1 MNISQFVQIIKA
13 RKWVGIAAFG
23 TVVLATAAT
32 TVLMQKQYMA
42 EAALAVDV
50 KAADPVTGSPVQGYL
65 APSFMATQVDIIQ
78 SQSVAL
84 KVVDGLGLTA
94 IPALRDSWLAATGGR
109 GDMRFWLADRLL
121 SRLDVQPSRESNVIT
136 LAYTSPDP
144 RFSATVTNA
153 FAEAYIRMLGEM
165 RTAAA
170 FQSNQFFQQQLKELQ
185 AKLEAAQQQ
194 LSSYQQE
201 HGIVASDEKVD
212 IETQRLNE
220 LSSQLVGLQSATAD
234 ARSRVRGGVTAPDVL
249 NNPLIQ
255 QLKNQLASQEAK
267 FNELAQKNG
276 PNHPHYQQAQA
287 ELEATRSQLQQLMA
301 QYAGGL
307 DSAAG
312 NAASRQGALEGALQ
326 QQKAR
331 VLELKTQRAKLDVL
345 QRDVD
350 NAQRSYDQALQ
361 RFSQT
366 ALESRSEQANISML
380 KSAVEPT
387 APASPRLLVNMLL
400 AVFVGLLMGVISAL
414 LAELFDRRVRASSD
428 IETLLGL
435 PVLAVLAEK
444 DKPAPW
450 WWARRKR
457 MVS

>member
-255 QLKNQLASQEAK
+255 QLKNQLASQQAK
-267 FNELAQKNG
+267 FNELAQKNA

>member
-185 AKLEAAQQQ
+185 A
-194 LSSYQQE
+194 
-201 HGIVASDEKVD
+201 
-212 IETQRLNE
+212 
-220 LSSQLVGLQSATAD
+220 
-234 ARSRVRGGVTAPDVL
+234 
-249 NNPLIQ
+249 
-255 QLKNQLASQEAK
+255 
-267 FNELAQKNG
+267 
-276 PNHPHYQQAQA
+276 
-287 ELEATRSQLQQLMA
+287 
-301 QYAGGL
+301 
-307 DSAAG
+307 
-312 NAASRQGALEGALQ
+312 
-326 QQKAR
+326 
-331 VLELKTQRAKLDVL
+331 
-345 QRDVD
+345 
-350 NAQRSYDQALQ
+350 
-361 RFSQT
+361 
-366 ALESRSEQANISML
+366 
-380 KSAVEPT
+380 
-387 APASPRLLVNMLL
+387 
-400 AVFVGLLMGVISAL
+400 
-414 LAELFDRRVRASSD
+414 
-428 IETLLGL
+428 
-435 PVLAVLAEK
+435 
-444 DKPAPW
+444 
-450 WWARRKR
+450 
-457 MVS
+457 

>member
-50 KAADPVTGSPVQGYL
+50 KAVDPVTGSPVQGYL

-234 ARSRVRGGVTAPDVL
+234 ARSRVRGGVAAPDVL

>member
-1 MNISQFVQIIKA
+1 M
-13 RKWVGIAAFG
+13 
-23 TVVLATAAT
+23 
-32 TVLMQKQYMA
+32 
-42 EAALAVDV
+42 
-50 KAADPVTGSPVQGYL
+50 TGSPVQGYL

>member
-220 LSSQLVGLQSATAD
+220 LSSQLVDLQSATAD